1 MGYNNRGTSNNAA
14 NSYSRGLVPPSK
26 ITKEYLK
33 ELDISVQFAKFLIK
47 INYWEHSEGRHTGRY
62 RNYTFF
68 YSIDDLK
75 KKIELDPEEFENE
88 KKIFKEYKEAD
99 ARFKKEVKDI
109 ADARLKK
116 ELKELK
122 K

>member
-1 MGYNNRGTSNNAA
+1 MGYNYNAGMSDNA
-14 NSYSRGLVPPSK
+14 VSAYSSGLVPASK

-47 INYWEHSEGRHTGRY
+47 INYWDNSEGHHTGKY
-62 RNYTFF
+62 YNYTFF

-75 KKIELDPEEFENE
+75 SKIELDPEEFEN
-88 KKIFKEYKEAD
+88 KKRVFKEHKEAD
-99 ARFKKEVKDI
+99 ARFKKE
-109 ADARLKK
+109 
-116 ELKELK
+116 LKELK